1 MLAQTVVN
9 KGSHVTLRPRR
20 GTRGEDFADVCMIA
34 AAIRR
39 AYKYIGMACV
49 VGGQSVVRMVLVD
62 RCPYI
67 FFKKIPC

>member
-1 MLAQTVVN
+1 M
-9 KGSHVTLRPRR
+9 
-20 GTRGEDFADVCMIA
+20 RGEDFADVCMIA